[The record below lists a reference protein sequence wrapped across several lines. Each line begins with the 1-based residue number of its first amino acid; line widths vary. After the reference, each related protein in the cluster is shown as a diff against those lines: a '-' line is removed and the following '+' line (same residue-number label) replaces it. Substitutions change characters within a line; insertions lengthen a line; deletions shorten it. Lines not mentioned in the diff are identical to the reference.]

1 MFYYSFNNFL
11 RERFGERVQKI
22 TLDAGMTCPNRDGTK
37 GTGGCIYCDPRGS
50 GNDGRKKYPDIKS
63 QVIAGK
69 NFLSKRYKAKKFIVY
84 FQSFSNTYAS
94 VEKLKEMYDP
104 AVSVP
109 GVVGLSVATRPDCL
123 SEEVL
128 DLLSGYT
135 DKLMVWLEL
144 GMQSS
149 CDATL
154 KRINRGHT
162 YKEFLNGFEL
172 AKKHP
177 LLICV
182 HIIIGLPGEQKKE
195 MRVTAGE
202 LARLKP
208 DGVKIHSLYISKNT
222 RLEDMYHKKEFV
234 PLEQH
239 EFINTACDILEVLPE
254 KTVIHRLTGDPVPGE
269 LVAPQWA
276 GDKHR
281 TLQLIEKEMERRG
294 SRQGCLVG
302 AS

>member
-1 MFYYSFNNFL
+1 M
-11 RERFGERVQKI
+11 
-22 TLDAGMTCPNRDGTK
+22 
-37 GTGGCIYCDPRGS
+37 
-50 GNDGRKKYPDIKS
+50 
-63 QVIAGK
+63 
-69 NFLSKRYKAKKFIVY
+69 
-84 FQSFSNTYAS
+84 
-94 VEKLKEMYDP
+94 EKLKEMYDH
-104 AVSVP
+104 AISVP

-182 HIIIGLPGEQKKE
+182 HIIIGLPGEQKKKC
-195 MRVTAGE
+195 G
-202 LARLKP
+202 
-208 DGVKIHSLYISKNT
+208 
-222 RLEDMYHKKEFV
+222 
-234 PLEQH
+234 
-239 EFINTACDILEVLPE
+239 
-254 KTVIHRLTGDPVPGE
+254 
-269 LVAPQWA
+269 
-276 GDKHR
+276 
-281 TLQLIEKEMERRG
+281 
-294 SRQGCLVG
+294 
-302 AS
+302 